1 MSEKASIVLRG
12 GHVQTMVA
20 PDDIASA
27 VAVCGNRIAYVG
39 DDAGAEAYIGEGT
52 KVIDLD
58 GRFVCPGFMDGHLHV
73 PGKWITTLYQIDL
86 EGKSTNEEYVETIR
100 SFIEAHPDEEVY
112 TGQPFL
118 LNAYM
123 LEDGSNPEG
132 WFPEERI
139 TMAEALRAY
148 TYGSAYAMG
157 VEDRFGT
164 LAAGKMADICV
175 LDRNLFT
182 CEPAEVLEM
191 KSVLTMI
198 GGEVVF
204 EA

>member
-39 DDAGAEAYIGEGT
+39 DDAGVEAYIGEGT

-100 SFIEAHPDEEVY
+100 SFVEAHPDVDPTHVCAACIGEK
-112 TGQPFL
+112 TR
-118 LNAYM
+118 ATA
-123 LEDGSNPEG
+123 EG
-132 WFPEERI
+132 FGMKTFMSERA
-139 TMAEALRAY
+139 TMD
-148 TYGSAYAMG
+148 S
-157 VEDRFGT
+157 
-164 LAAGKMADICV
+164 LAAAIMREYAQKD
-175 LDRNLFT
+175 
-182 CEPAEVLEM
+182 
-191 KSVLTMI
+191 
-198 GGEVVF
+198 
-204 EA
+204 